1 MKCFA
6 WTSFLH
12 HREAAKPGAVKF
24 RRTYMDHITL
34 YHPGVMLAS
43 CFYHASPCIAIVS
56 PCIML
61 LSCFTLYRHCIT
73 LHHRGVMLATPLSSF
88 FYHYCITLDD
98 MRGTAK
104 PVKIKFRRTWIT
116 LYHPGV
122 MLASCLYNL
131 YHLDASIFLVTP
143 CIRLVS
149 PYIILV

>member
-1 MKCFA
+1 MI
-6 WTSFLH
+6 L
-12 HREAAKPGAVKF
+12 PG
-24 RRTYMDHITL
+24 I
-34 YHPGVMLAS
+34 MLA
-43 CFYHASPCIAIVS
+43 
-56 PCIML
+56 
-61 LSCFTLYRHCIT
+61 SCFTLYRHCIT

-88 FYHYCITLDD
+88 YYHYCITLDD

-149 PYIILV
+149 PYIILVWCLHHQPLNQIYSWYISQNAKVDLLWRSACHRCYERQGQESSSGNSSN

>member
-12 HREAAKPGAVKF
+12 HRGAAKPGAVKF

-34 YHPGVMLAS
+34 YHPGVMLA
-43 CFYHASPCIAIVS
+43 
-56 PCIML
+56 
-61 LSCFTLYRHCIT
+61 
-73 LHHRGVMLATPLSSF
+73 TPLSSF
-88 FYHYCITLDD
+88 YYHYCITLVD
-98 MRGTAK
+98 MRGAAK
-104 PVKIKFRRTWIT
+104 PGTVKSRRTWIT
-116 LYHPGV
+116 LYHPVV